1 MKKVKEIL
9 TTATFRQ
16 SSFVSIATVINGF
29 LGLLFYVV
37 TPRFLGPSLFGIF
50 SVSVAIGTAVSDIS
64 DLGINTGIV
73 RFVGKY
79 AKEPNIANKYLK
91 ISLEIKA
98 IASLFIFI
106 VGFLTSD
113 FFAVKIF
120 GKPELASYLRI
131 VFLGVSFTLFFGFI
145 TSALQAYQKF
155 FAWSVIQIGT
165 NLLRFV
171 LVSIFIAFGVLSI
184 TNSLAIY
191 VFMPLVGFVVGF
203 FLLRQKFWNAKGGGK
218 VVSELL
224 NFNKWVAAFIFVSAI
239 SSRLDTFISARFLST
254 FDLGL
259 YSVAVQLTQVVPQIA
274 GALSIV
280 IAPKMAGMTSLGS
293 LITYFKK
300 TQIMV
305 LGLACLGIL
314 VIPIGAVLIPVF
326 YGGFYS
332 GSVSIFIVLSVA
344 MLIFLVSIPI
354 HNVIIYYFSYPKLF
368 WWLSIGHLAI
378 VSFFGLNLIPRY
390 GVMGAALTVLIG
402 SVFNFAVPSFWLV
415 KRISYKHSS

>member
-1 MKKVKEIL
+1 MSKLREI
-9 TTATFRQ
+9 TGTATFRQ
-16 SSFVSIATVINGF
+16 SSFVSVATVINGF
-29 LGLLFYVV
+29 LGLLFYVI

-50 SVSVAIGTAVSDIS
+50 SIAVAVGTAVADIS
-64 DLGINTGIV
+64 DFGINTGIV

-79 AKEPNIANKYLK
+79 SREPNTANKYLK

-98 IASLFIFI
+98 LVSLAVFI
-106 VGFLTSD
+106 VGFLVSE
-113 FFAVKIF
+113 FLAVRVF
-120 GKPELASYLRI
+120 GKPELTTYLRI
-131 VFLGVSFTLFFGFI
+131 VFLGVSFTLFFGFV

-165 NLLRFV
+165 NLLRLI
-171 LVSIFIAFGVLSI
+171 LVSIFVLLGILSL

-191 VFMPLVGFVVGF
+191 ILMPLIGFIIGF
-203 FLLRQKFWNAKGGGK
+203 FLLRQKFWSVRGERGVAK
-218 VVSELL
+218 ELL

-259 YSVAVQLTQVVPQIA
+259 YSLALQLTQVVPQIA

-280 IAPKMAGMTSLGS
+280 VAPKMAGMTSISS

-300 TQIMV
+300 VQLMV
-305 LGLACLGIL
+305 LGLAGLGVL
-314 VIPIGAVLIPVF
+314 AIPVGVVLIPIF
-326 YGGFYS
+326 YGRPYL
-332 GSVSIFIVLSVA
+332 GSVSIFVVLCLA

-354 HNVIIYYFSYPKLF
+354 HNAIIYYFSYPKLF

-378 VSFFGLNLIPRY
+378 ILFFGLNLIPKY
-390 GVMGAALTVLIG
+390 GVMGAASTVLIG
-402 SVFNFAVPSFWLV
+402 SLFNFIVPLAWLV
-415 KRISYKHSS
+415 NKLSRSKGG